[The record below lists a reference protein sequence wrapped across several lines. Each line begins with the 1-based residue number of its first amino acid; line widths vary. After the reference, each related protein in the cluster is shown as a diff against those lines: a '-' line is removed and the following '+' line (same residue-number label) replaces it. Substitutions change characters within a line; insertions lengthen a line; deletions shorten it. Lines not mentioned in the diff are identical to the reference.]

1 MVDKNNT
8 IRWLSVPSESDSQHG
23 AVAGPSFSAENDK
36 ENSSN
41 EASTLQNAMRSD
53 TNLANMLE
61 ESTKQ
66 PDLSVEATTTT
77 NFNILPMAATAA
89 RMVLPTVPER
99 LFPPFSSPTPQNL
112 PLREINLAT
121 FHPSSSPVTEITN
134 NISSSENRSSSS
146 ENRSENIPTSTSN
159 ARYQA
164 ASDGAYLSVPETVGL
179 RKLPQ

>member
-66 PDLSVEATTTT
+66 PDLSVVATTTST
-77 NFNILPMAATAA
+77 WA
-89 RMVLPTVPER
+89 MVQMGSWA
-99 LFPPFSSPTPQNL
+99 PFLMP
-112 PLREINLAT
+112 
-121 FHPSSSPVTEITN
+121 
-134 NISSSENRSSSS
+134 
-146 ENRSENIPTSTSN
+146 
-159 ARYQA
+159 
-164 ASDGAYLSVPETVGL
+164 
-179 RKLPQ
+179 